1 MSYATGEMILF
12 PIPRE
17 LLEEIGLSEMD
28 VIQMSVANDKLIIE
42 KAHTEGFVC
51 NGECDSCPLAEL
63 DCVGDCESC
72 PCSSWCEE
80 SEDEGLDENI

>member
-28 VIQMSVANDKLIIE
+28 VIQMSVSDNKLIIE
-42 KAHTEGFVC
+42 KADTGGFI
-51 NGECDSCPLAEL
+51 CDGDCEHCPLAEL
-63 DCVGDCESC
+63 DCDGDCKDC
-72 PCSSWCEE
+72 PCSGSC
-80 SEDEGLDENI
+80 DEGEKDENL

>member
-42 KAHTEGFVC
+42 KAHTC
-51 NGECDSCPLAEL
+51 LLYTSDAADEL
-63 DCVGDCESC
+63 
-72 PCSSWCEE
+72 
-80 SEDEGLDENI
+80 

>member
-1 MSYATGEMILF
+1 MGYTKGEMILF
-12 PIPRE
+12 PIPCE
-17 LLEEIGLSEMD
+17 LLDEIGLGEME

-51 NGECDSCPLAEL
+51 DGDCNGCPLAEL
-63 DCVGDCESC
+63 DCDGDCESC

-80 SEDEGLDENI
+80 SEDEEIDENI